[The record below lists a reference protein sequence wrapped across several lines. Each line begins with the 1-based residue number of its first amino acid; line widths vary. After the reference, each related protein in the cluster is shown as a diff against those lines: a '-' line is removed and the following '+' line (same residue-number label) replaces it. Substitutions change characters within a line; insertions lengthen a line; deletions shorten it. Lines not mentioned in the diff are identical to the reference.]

1 MTRSVRLFRHQRGSA
16 TVEMALVLPIIL
28 LLIFGSVELGNYFL
42 AEHVVDKGVRDAAR
56 YAARLPVT
64 SFSCAS
70 GTMTDPTPIQKLA
83 RTGAPDGTVARL
95 RDWTSDSMT
104 TVSVSCDTNT
114 AHVYVNN
121 GIYKDFPMGVP
132 VVTVTASVP
141 FTKLFGFA
149 GFRLSGLNL
158 NATQQ
163 AAVIGV

>member
-1 MTRSVRLFRHQRGSA
+1 MTCSRRLFRHQRGSA
-16 TVEMALVLPIIL
+16 TVEMALVLPIML

-70 GTMTDPTPIQKLA
+70 GTMTDPTPIQRLA

-95 RDWTSDSMT
+95 RDWTSDGMT
-104 TVSVSCDTNT
+104 TVTVSCDTDT
-114 AHVYVNN
+114 SHVYVGN

-141 FTKLFGFA
+141 FTKLFSTLGIRTA
-149 GFRLSGLNL
+149 SINL